1 MLKGQDVLVLLK
13 LAGRPGEWTFAGLAA
28 ELGISASEV
37 HAALRRAGEAG
48 LYDYEGR
55 RVWRHALWELAV
67 HGLRYVFP
75 AKPGARQLGIP
86 TAHSAPPLRDKLLV
100 DAHDVYV
107 WPHPAGD
114 TSGAA
119 LPPIHPAAPD
129 AALRDPVLH
138 RRLALVDTLRAGGTR
153 DRNLANAE
161 LKADL
166 GLC

>member
-1 MLKGQDVLVLLK
+1 VLKGQDILVLLK
-13 LAGRPGEWTFAGLAA
+13 LANRKLEWTFADLAR

-37 HAALRRAGEAG
+37 HAALRRAAEAG

-75 AKPGARQLGIP
+75 ARPGARQRGIP
-86 TAHSAPPLRDKLLV
+86 TAHSAPPLRDMLLV
-100 DAHDVYV
+100 EPHDVFV
-107 WPHPAGD
+107 WPHPQGEA
-114 TSGAA
+114 TGAA
-119 LPPIHPAAPD
+119 LAPIHPAAPD

-138 RRLALVDTLRAGGTR
+138 RRLALVDTLRTGGTT
-153 DRNLANAE
+153 DRNVARKGLE
-161 LKADL
+161 REL